1 LFIRIVS
8 GEMKHTLL
16 DNDGINYDLDR
27 GYTRHL
33 IDDTHRI
40 CLKLDGPSIINR
52 IKLLLWD
59 RDAR

>member
-1 LFIRIVS
+1 
-8 GEMKHTLL
+8 MKHTLL